1 MAAKDDFL
9 LVSALDSKT
18 NAAGT
23 FTDARCDGLTAAP
36 RLTILATLTAREMGQ
51 DELLIN
57 SLKTSF
63 HMGSAGIAQLVR
75 AADL

>member
-9 LVSALDSKT
+9 LASALDSKT

-23 FTDARCDGLTAAP
+23 FTDARRDGLTAAP

-51 DELLIN
+51 GRTLDQLAKN
-57 SLKTSF
+57 SF
-63 HMGSAGIAQLVR
+63 RMENAGIAQLVR